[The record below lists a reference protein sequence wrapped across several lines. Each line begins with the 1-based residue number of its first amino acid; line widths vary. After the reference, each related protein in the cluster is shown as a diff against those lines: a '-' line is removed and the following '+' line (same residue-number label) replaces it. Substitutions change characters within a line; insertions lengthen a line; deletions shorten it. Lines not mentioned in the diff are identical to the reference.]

1 MEAII
6 HNEFLSPPFFQ
17 RGTRIRTGSG
27 REVRKKRCCVAVTSV
42 LIPSSLPLGPPFL
55 SR

>member
-17 RGTRIRTGSG
+17 RGTRTGSG